1 MAFYLGRRL
10 VGAVL
15 IILFILLVV
24 FVLLRLVPGSPVLN
38 MLGDEATPTA
48 IAHLNAEFGLNQSI
62 AAQFGKYLANAVQ
75 LNFGDS
81 ILYSESVRQLIGQ
94 RLPATFELAIAAS
107 IVSVVLGIPL
117 GILSARRHGT
127 WVDRLA
133 SALGLAGISAPSFWI
148 GLLLIIYAGAKLG
161 WFPTGGQMPSALA
174 DPGPTGFAL
183 LDLLIHGNLAGAGTV
198 LHYLALPALTL
209 GAAMAGL
216 LVRMTRSSLLEVV
229 GEDYVRTA
237 RAKGASEQRVML
249 LHAMRN
255 ALLPVVTVLGLEIAN
270 LLAGSIIVENVYA
283 WPGLGNLLV
292 SAVNARDYPVVQAV
306 VIVYGVIFVVVNLAV
321 DLSYRK
327 LDPRIS

>member
-1 MAFYLGRRL
+1 
-10 VGAVL
+10 
-15 IILFILLVV
+15 
-24 FVLLRLVPGSPVLN
+24 
-38 MLGDEATPTA
+38 
-48 IAHLNAEFGLNQSI
+48 
-62 AAQFGKYLANAVQ
+62 
-75 LNFGDS
+75 
-81 ILYSESVRQLIGQ
+81 
-94 RLPATFELAIAAS
+94 
-107 IVSVVLGIPL
+107 
-117 GILSARRHGT
+117 
-127 WVDRLA
+127 
-133 SALGLAGISAPSFWI
+133 
-148 GLLLIIYAGAKLG
+148 
-161 WFPTGGQMPSALA
+161 MPSALA

-183 LDLLIHGNLAGAGTV
+183 LDLLIPGNLAGAGTV

-237 RAKGASEQRVML
+237 RAKGASERRVML